1 MLFKLANLIMGAKFL
16 GDTAAVDPGAGAQ
29 EISNYIVSTVKSIMI
44 PILGIVSAAGMI
56 WAIVLG
62 VNMARADS
70 TEKREEAKKRL
81 IGLIVGIVIMVA
93 LILFFIFGLDS
104 LVSIFTKGTGVEKAG
119 V

>member
-16 GDTAAVDPGAGAQ
+16 GANGATDAGSGAQ
-29 EISNYIVSTVKSIMI
+29 EISKYIVTTVKSIMI

-70 TEKREEAKKRL
+70 TEKREESKKRL

-93 LILFFIFGLDS
+93 LILFFVFGLEAIVRLFNPDFDK
-104 LVSIFTKGTGVEKAG
+104 VTE
-119 V
+119 